1 MNEFQNLRTLYM
13 QFKAEVSISDD
24 LADRL
29 SPPLL
34 LYPTARWNE
43 AGARVLIVGQE
54 TLGWDFSAGWYFDWP
69 YPSLSSFKDFM
80 TFEGSVDAMM
90 HGYKVFEFSR
100 YQPDNYRSPFWRA
113 YRQIRRNFDS
123 EVDGLNTAVLW
134 TNLFRMSLDGG
145 SVVNNGTVEEIQSIQ
160 SATSGLLSREIQI
173 LKPNVVLFF
182 TGPYYN
188 DTLYTEFSGLQL
200 VDFSGHDTSRTAWL
214 QHPLLPSTSLRTYHP
229 GYLNRGNWQ
238 LIDKI
243 EQVILERTHNHRL
256 QPIADRA
263 GSG

>member
-1 MNEFQNLRTLYM
+1 MNEVQNLRTLYT
-13 QFKAEVSISDD
+13 QFKTEVSILDD
-24 LADRL
+24 LAGRL
-29 SPPLL
+29 QPPLL

-43 AGARVLIVGQE
+43 AGVRVLIVGQE
-54 TLGWDFSAGWYFDWP
+54 TLGWDFSTGCFDWP
-69 YPSLSSFKDFM
+69 YPAPSSFKDFM
-80 TFEGSVDAMM
+80 TFEDSVDAMM
-90 HGYKVFEFSR
+90 HAYKVFEFSR

-134 TNLFRMSLDGG
+134 TNLFRMSLDEG

-160 SATSGLLSREIQI
+160 SATSGLLSREIRI
-173 LKPNVVLFF
+173 LKPDVVLFF

-188 DTLYTEFSGLQL
+188 DTLYAEFSGLQL
-200 VDFSGHDTSRTAWL
+200 VDFSGYDTSRTAWL
-214 QHPLLPSTSLRTYHP
+214 QHPLLPSISLRTYHP

-238 LIDKI
+238 LVDKI
-243 EQVILERTHNHRL
+243 EHAIVERTYNHRM
-256 QPIADRA
+256 QPIAGKS